1 MIYRILVVEDDP
13 TIQRELV
20 TLLQGDG
27 YQAEAVTDFSAVVST
42 VRDRQPHLILLDIQL
57 PGQSGFAL
65 CSQIRAFSNE
75 HSRTMTKHFF
85 MATPWSNHRGPDG
98 TLGGVRTI

>member
-27 YQAEAVTDFSAVVST
+27 YQAEAVTDFAS
-42 VRDRQPHLILLDIQL
+42 PI
-57 PGQSGFAL
+57 
-65 CSQIRAFSNE
+65 
-75 HSRTMTKHFF
+75 
-85 MATPWSNHRGPDG
+85 
-98 TLGGVRTI
+98 

>member
-1 MIYRILVVEDDP
+1 MTYRILVVEDDP

-27 YQAEAVTDFSAVVST
+27 YQAEAVTDFSVVVST

-57 PGQSGFAL
+57 PGESGLDLARRL
-65 CSQIRAFSNE
+65 
-75 HSRTMTKHFF
+75 
-85 MATPWSNHRGPDG
+85 RGD
-98 TLGGVRTI
+98 